1 MTFSNCTNW
10 DTHPTKLASLL
21 HEKQQRGEEIIDLTE
36 SNPTR
41 CGFQYNTQSMLD
53 ALATRRSLLYEPNPK
68 GLLLA
73 RTAIADWYLQQ
84 GVTLSAEHLF
94 LTASTSEGYSFLFRL
109 LCNAG
114 DSVLMPKPS
123 YPLLD
128 YLCQLNDVIP
138 QYYSLMYDGEWHID
152 FERLEK
158 NITEKTRAIILVHPN
173 NPTGSFIKQ
182 DERSRIEEFARQH
195 NLPLIVDEV
204 FGSFGFEQDK
214 RRASS
219 FANCEAVVTFT
230 LNGLSKLAG
239 LPQMKLA
246 WIAVRGPEAKQEEA
260 LKRLEVITDT
270 YLSVSTPVQQ
280 ALPSLLKDSPL
291 LTRQI
296 LERVRGNYH
305 WLKDTLHSGSAMSL
319 FHCEGGW
326 NAILQLPNT
335 QTDEEWGL
343 KFLRERNILVH
354 PGHLFDMQ
362 NTVGIVISLLVK
374 REILASGIQAM
385 REIVEV

>member
-1 MTFSNCTNW
+1 MFSDRTHWN
-10 DTHPTKLASLL
+10 THPTKLAALL
-21 HEKQQRGEEIIDLTE
+21 HEQQQRGEEIIDLTE

-41 CGFQYNTQSMLD
+41 CGFQYNAQGMLD

-73 RTAIADWYLQQ
+73 RTAIVDRYSQQ
-84 GVTLSAEHLF
+84 AVTVSAEHLF

-114 DSVLMPKPS
+114 DSIFIPKPG

-128 YLCQLNDVIP
+128 YLCQLNDVVP
-138 QYYSLMYDGEWHID
+138 QYYSLLYDGEWHID

-158 NITEKTRAIILVHPN
+158 SITKETRAIILVHPN
-173 NPTGSFIKQ
+173 NPTGSFIKHR
-182 DERSRIEEFARQH
+182 ERSHMEELARQH

-219 FANCEAVVTFT
+219 FANGETVLTFT

-239 LPQMKLA
+239 FPQMKLA
-246 WIAVRGPEAKQEEA
+246 WIAVSGPEAEREEA
-260 LKRLEVITDT
+260 LKRLDIIADT
-270 YLSVSTPVQQ
+270 YLSVTTPVQQ
-280 ALPSLLKDSPL
+280 ALPLLLKDSFL

-296 LERVRGNYH
+296 LERVRGNYQ
-305 WLKDTLHSGSAMSL
+305 WLVSTLRSGSTMSL
-319 FHCEGGW
+319 LHCEGGW

-335 QTDEEWGL
+335 KTDEEWAL
-343 KFLRERNILVH
+343 QLLRERNILVH
-354 PGHLFDMQ
+354 PGHLFDLQ
-362 NTVGIVISLLVK
+362 NSVCIVMSLLVK
-374 REILASGIQAM
+374 RELLESGVEAM
-385 REIVEV
+385 KGIVEV

>member
-1 MTFSNCTNW
+1 MTFSNRTNW

-21 HEKQQRGEEIIDLTE
+21 QEKQQRGEEIIDLTE

-73 RTAIADWYLQQ
+73 RTAIADWYSQH

-280 ALPSLLKDSPL
+280 ALPSLLKDLPL

-319 FHCEGGW
+319 LHCEGGW

-362 NTVGIVISLLVK
+362 NTVCIVISLLVK